1 MQMDRS
7 VPLIVALLL
16 GCTTAAS
23 SGQNQAARPARVGT
37 QTTAITDAARQRQV
51 GIKFYYPLDTTGPAA
66 VILISHGGDGSD
78 SGENA
83 LSHLG
88 SAYAAH
94 GFLAVSLGHRR
105 SADQQTHRR
114 DRPADVSFV
123 LDAIARGDLALPK
136 DFRGTANLDQVGHVG
151 HSWGAYTAHAVAGA
165 RFDQGQFRDP
175 RVDAI
180 VAISPQGPDQ
190 FGSFDRGPD
199 DNSWSTVRIPA
210 FVLAGG
216 AELHGP
222 PAGYR
227 MDRWRAK
234 PFERFPAVG
243 DKFLAILPDQN
254 HGQMGGGGAPSVQ
267 TYIAENTA
275 AFFDAYVRGRVSRAC
290 EIGRLA
296 SFEGTRLERKPDPN
310 GAGLRTC
317 PPLE

>member
-1 MQMDRS
+1 MNRTL
-7 VPLIVALLL
+7 VILVALLL
-16 GCTTAAS
+16 SRAAPAW
-23 SGQNQAARPARVGT
+23 SGQTQAAQPARVGT
-37 QTTAITDAARQRQV
+37 QATAITDAARQRQI

-78 SGENA
+78 SGENG

-88 SAYAAH
+88 GAYASH
-94 GFLAVSLGHRR
+94 GFLAISLGHRR
-105 SADQQTHRR
+105 SADQRAHRR

-123 LDAIARGDLALPK
+123 LDALARGALPLPRE
-136 DFRGTANLDQVGHVG
+136 FRGTANLDQVGHVG

-165 RFDQGQFRDP
+165 RFDQGEFRDP
-175 RVDAI
+175 RVDAV

-190 FGSFDRGPD
+190 FGSFDRGPN
-199 DNSWSTVRIPA
+199 DNSWSSVRIPA

-234 PFERFPAVG
+234 PFERFPAIG
-243 DKFLAILPDQN
+243 DKFLAILPNQD
-254 HGQMGGGGAPSVQ
+254 HGQMGSGGAPAVKA
-267 TYIAENTA
+267 YISENTA
-275 AFFDAYVRGRVSRAC
+275 AFFDAYVRGRLSRAC
-290 EIGRLA
+290 DIGRLV
-296 SFEGTRLERKPDPN
+296 FFDGTRLERKTDVN
-310 GAGLRTC
+310 GAGLQKC